1 MRTLRLPFLTSALIA
16 SVGLS
21 ATVQAADLPRRTVV
35 APAPFVPVPVF
46 TWTGFYVG
54 ANAGWGFSDN
64 NTDNSALLGGNG
76 LFVPAFPTGALPP
89 RNFTEGTTAL
99 LDPTRRRTDAF
110 VGGRQI
116 GYNYQF
122 TPGTGFVIGAEADIQ
137 GLTVTHIFLLWA
149 KDLISLADPAALGG
163 RARERTCSMKP
174 VIGPRP
180 SSGRPT
186 LGMQDAPTVS

>member
-1 MRTLRLPFLTSALIA
+1 MMPA
-16 SVGLS
+16 
-21 ATVQAADLPRRTVV
+21 PRRS
-35 APAPFVPVPVF
+35 PH
-46 TWTGFYVG
+46 
-54 ANAGWGFSDN
+54 SI
-64 NTDNSALLGGNG
+64 SHLG
-76 LFVPAFPTGALPP
+76 P
-89 RNFTEGTTAL
+89 RHG
-99 LDPTRRRTDAF
+99 TRRSRGRTHVSTRPRA
-110 VGGRQI
+110 
-116 GYNYQF
+116 
-122 TPGTGFVIGAEADIQ
+122 TPLLKISLAPQ